1 MGSAVE
7 GEQEKGNRM
16 GGMNLMK
23 LHPRMD
29 MTFSEWAAMMIAW
42 PIAWIIGAIL
52 VVCMRGESGTR
63 KAKR

>member
-1 MGSAVE
+1 
-7 GEQEKGNRM
+7 M